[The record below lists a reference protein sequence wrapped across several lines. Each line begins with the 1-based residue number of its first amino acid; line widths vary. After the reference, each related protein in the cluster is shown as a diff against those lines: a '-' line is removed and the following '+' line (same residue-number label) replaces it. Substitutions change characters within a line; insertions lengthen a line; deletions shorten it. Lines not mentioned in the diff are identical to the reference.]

1 MRKQQIPQSA
11 ERWELFVRRA
21 HELLEAGYQKM
32 SSPAYNGMEEP
43 EITGELALQIEK
55 VLREKKSPWQRPWS
69 VHEDEP
75 ENQEHLP
82 VATRKK
88 GKRRKRPDIK
98 LRFSGQRENLY
109 LRFEAKLLTDSGA
122 YEDLI
127 GSDPKRHALARFL
140 QRRYGRDDDAGG
152 LLGYVQVGTEQEH
165 SHRVQ
170 QAFSNEKRYRITV
183 DGAWTRTSWKRGPTH
198 CFRTKHWRD
207 GTKKSIAIFHTYL
220 LFR

>member
-88 GKRRKRPDIK
+88 GKR
-98 LRFSGQRENLY
+98 
-109 LRFEAKLLTDSGA
+109 T
-122 YEDLI
+122 
-127 GSDPKRHALARFL
+127 
-140 QRRYGRDDDAGG
+140 
-152 LLGYVQVGTEQEH
+152 
-165 SHRVQ
+165 
-170 QAFSNEKRYRITV
+170 QAP
-183 DGAWTRTSWKRGPTH
+183 GH
-198 CFRTKHWRD
+198 
-207 GTKKSIAIFHTYL
+207 
-220 LFR
+220 